1 MVIYSVDSVSEDSSA
16 DDSVKLVDSSR
27 LDKKKK
33 KKKHKHKSD
42 R

>member
-1 MVIYSVDSVSEDSSA
+1 MDSESEDSSG
-16 DDSVKLVDSSR
+16 DSVKIIEPIR
-27 LDKKKK
+27 IDKKKK

>member
-1 MVIYSVDSVSEDSSA
+1 MIRVDSVSEDTSV
-16 DDSVKLVDSSR
+16 DSVKLVDDSR